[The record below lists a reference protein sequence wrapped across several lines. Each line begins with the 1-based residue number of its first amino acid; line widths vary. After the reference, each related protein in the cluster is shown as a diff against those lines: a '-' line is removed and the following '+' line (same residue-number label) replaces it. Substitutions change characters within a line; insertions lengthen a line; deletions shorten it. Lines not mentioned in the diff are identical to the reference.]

1 MSHFVLN
8 IQNMVIVIFFLNNM
22 RKFGLDIGIFKTIR
36 IYLVTIRYT
45 NKASINYHS
54 MLMPQFKVSNLQQ
67 CKNVLF
73 GILNFSF

>member
-45 NKASINYHS
+45 NKASNNYHS
-54 MLMPQFKVSNLQQ
+54 LFMPLLKVSNLQQ
-67 CKNVLF
+67 RKNVLF
-73 GILNFSF
+73 GILNFCF